1 MGGPIPGGAPMA
13 PMGGGGGGA
22 HGPIGQTRNAIM
34 NLVIGMICFVYLLY
48 LIFTQVGELKAFR
61 QKDDL
66 NPIMF
71 FIPVLNLLQLWSLP
85 EKVLDAKHMAGI
97 PNPSVPH
104 PIMYL
109 LLWPFFLTND
119 LNEIWQAAGG
129 GGAPGQY

>member
-1 MGGPIPGGAPMA
+1 MAPQGGGFGGGAP
-13 PMGGGGGGA
+13 GA

-48 LIFTQVGELKAFR
+48 LLFTQVSELKAFR

-71 FIPVLNLLQLWSLP
+71 FIPILNLIQLWGLP
-85 EKVLDAKHMAGI
+85 EKVLEAKHMAGV
-97 PNPSVPH
+97 PNPSVQH
-104 PIMYL
+104 PIMYFF
-109 LLWPFFLTND
+109 LWPFFLTND

-129 GGAPGQY
+129 GQQQY